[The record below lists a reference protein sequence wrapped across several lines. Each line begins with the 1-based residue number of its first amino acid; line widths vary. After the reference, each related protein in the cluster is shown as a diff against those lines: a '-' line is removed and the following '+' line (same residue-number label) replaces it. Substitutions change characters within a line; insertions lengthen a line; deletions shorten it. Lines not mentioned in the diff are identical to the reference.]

1 MIFSRSLQLLLQLG
15 LLLLKLLVEL
25 PALFISNG
33 IILDLDLFNLR
44 NLQLFDRLKAFQSNL
59 IFFLKIFTLKSG
71 SDFISHGLESSI
83 TIYFDLCS
91 VFIIL
96 QS

>member
-1 MIFSRSLQLLLQLG
+1 MVFSRPLQLLLQLD

-25 PALFISNG
+25 PALLISHR
-33 IILDLDLFNLR
+33 IILNLDLFNLH

-59 IFFLKIFTLKSG
+59 IFFLKIFTLKPG

-91 VFIIL
+91 VLIIL